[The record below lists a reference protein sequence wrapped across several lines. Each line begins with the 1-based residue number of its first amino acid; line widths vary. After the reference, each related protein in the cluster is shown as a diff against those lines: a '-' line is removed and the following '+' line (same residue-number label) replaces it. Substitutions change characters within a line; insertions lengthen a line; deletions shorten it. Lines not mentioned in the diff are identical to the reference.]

1 MLDYIKGSI
10 KSIGSDFVVVDI
22 GNIGLRLG
30 VASSE
35 SFKMGQNIEFYA
47 YMHWNQEN
55 GPSLFGFSSELEKNV
70 FLLVI
75 GCSGVGPKLGLAVL
89 KDLGVSLFLDAI
101 TQENEKVLSKV
112 SGIGA
117 KKAEQIIVNLK
128 HKVAKLIE
136 SGAIVDQ
143 LGGSA
148 EMSKLHEVS
157 DVLKSLNYSRPEI
170 SAAMNYLG
178 KNSAGLD
185 CSFDQLIR
193 QALSFLATKG
203 AGVIQK

>member
-10 KSIGSDFVVVDI
+10 KSISGDFIVVDI
-22 GNIGLRLG
+22 GNIGLKLG
-30 VASSE
+30 VASTGL
-35 SFKMGQNIEFYA
+35 FKVGQMVEFYA

-55 GPSLFGFSSELEKNV
+55 GPSLFGFASELEKEV

-75 GCSGVGPKLGLAVL
+75 SCSGVGPKLGLAVL

-101 TQENEKVLSKV
+101 SQENEKVLSKV
-112 SGIGA
+112 SGIGG
-117 KKAEQIIVNLK
+117 KKAEQIIVSLK

-136 SGAIVDQ
+136 SGTIVDQ
-143 LGGSA
+143 LGSSS

-178 KNSAGLD
+178 KNCAGPD

-203 AGVIQK
+203 ASSIQK